1 MLRILLSQTY
11 FLSVVCFSPLFWC
24 RKKGGSVA
32 LRLYLALA
40 ENDSAASP
48 AGTAM
53 PSESVK
59 PQCRSLCGAR
69 FCANWKVRAL
79 HEDNRDILL
88 QYIWVK
94 GGDGGGVHV
103 KGVFI
108 QYASFYISHMVFYLY
123 GYSGKSQFPQ
133 LPHS

>member
-1 MLRILLSQTY
+1 MFSEWKLLRNAQNSSVSDL
-11 FLSVVCFSPLFWC
+11 FLVSGVFQSPFLVQEE
-24 RKKGGSVA
+24 GGSVA

-53 PSESVK
+53 PSESFK
-59 PQCRSLCGAR
+59 PQCRSLCRAR

-94 GGDGGGVHV
+94 GDDGGGVHV

-108 QYASFYISHMVFYLY
+108 QYASFYISHMIFYLY
-123 GYSGKSQFPQ
+123 GYSG
-133 LPHS
+133 